1 MARVSDQPQRW
12 SRARVYPDMWLDP
25 DEDPRDSPGVSPEGE
40 LATLQDYLTDYRL
53 TLLMK
58 CEGLSAEQLARRSV
72 PPSTMSL
79 LGLLRHLAEV
89 ERDWRGWILPGDPP
103 SKLYGAGDADFD
115 GALAE
120 QAVVDAAYA
129 DLAREQAA
137 TDAVLAEHTGPER
150 ASGEGR
156 HRRPGAAG
164 PPDRGVRPTLRPRG
178 SVAGVHRRSR
188 GPVRTDATTP
198 SDNADDAG
206 FRQVAAELDT
216 RIRYLLPVLAASRQP
231 DKEKESCL

>member
-12 SRARVYPDMWLDP
+12 SRATVYPDMWLDP

-40 LATLQDYLTDYRL
+40 LATLQDYLTNYRL

-58 CEGLSAEQLARRSV
+58 CEGLGAEQLARRSV

-89 ERDWRGWILPGDPP
+89 ERDWRDWILPGDPP
-103 SKLYGAGDADFD
+103 PKLYGAGGADFD

-137 TDAVLAEHTGPER
+137 TDAVLAEHTGSGR
-150 ASGEGR
+150 ASGKGR

-164 PPDRGVRPTLRPRG
+164 PPDRGVRPTLRARR
-178 SVAGVHRRSR
+178 SVARVHRRSG

-216 RIRYLLPVLAASRQP
+216 LIGYLLPVLAAFRQP